1 MVRNLTHPKPRVQL
15 PQSLIHPMSVGSAAG
30 SLSTECA
37 NARIERPS
45 CVPIIALLAAVR
57 PRITARSGWVPCLRT
72 QSGRGTRRG
81 LHGAALDLLDLGDR
95 PSKPHNRRAGTNR
108 GSKVS
113 TQIAH
118 HIPRP
123 SSSQSSLRIETNRV
137 ACDRFW
143 MLRWLRVRALTTA
156 ISILPKDFPS
166 SSEKGWRGKARVS
179 GCYGGASI
187 TNSQIPFEFHL
198 GPCGIQMTP
207 AGSTPGRP
215 GPRPRPHH
223 ILPAVA
229 K

>member
-1 MVRNLTHPKPRVQL
+1 MPGSSGRPVFQL
-15 PQSLIHPMSVGSAAG
+15 
-30 SLSTECA
+30 
-37 NARIERPS
+37 
-45 CVPIIALLAAVR
+45 LLYW
-57 PRITARSGWVPCLRT
+57 PRSGRESPPGPVGFHSISVSRFSIPIWC
-72 QSGRGTRRG
+72 GRGTRRG

-123 SSSQSSLRIETNRV
+123 SLSQSSLRIETNRV

-166 SSEKGWRGKARVS
+166 SSEQGWRGKARVS

-198 GPCGIQMTP
+198 GPCGIQMAP

-215 GPRPRPHH
+215 GPRPGPHH

>member
-1 MVRNLTHPKPRVQL
+1 MPGSSGRPVFQLLLYWPRLQSRARKKQGNLPNPSGDH
-15 PQSLIHPMSVGSAAG
+15 SISVSRF
-30 SLSTECA
+30 S
-37 NARIERPS
+37 I
-45 CVPIIALLAAVR
+45 PI
-57 PRITARSGWVPCLRT
+57 WC
-72 QSGRGTRRG
+72 GRGTRRG

-123 SSSQSSLRIETNRV
+123 SLSQSSLRIETNRV

-198 GPCGIQMTP
+198 GPCGIQMAP

-215 GPRPRPHH
+215 GPRPGPHH

>member
-1 MVRNLTHPKPRVQL
+1 MPGSSGRPVFQLLLYWPRLQRRARKKQGNLPNPSGDH
-15 PQSLIHPMSVGSAAG
+15 SISVSRF
-30 SLSTECA
+30 S
-37 NARIERPS
+37 I
-45 CVPIIALLAAVR
+45 PI
-57 PRITARSGWVPCLRT
+57 WC
-72 QSGRGTRRG
+72 GRGTRRG

-95 PSKPHNRRAGTNR
+95 QSKQHNRRAGTNR

-118 HIPRP
+118 HSPRP
-123 SSSQSSLRIETNRV
+123 SLSQSSLRIETNRV

-143 MLRWLRVRALTTA
+143 MLRWIRVRALTTA

-187 TNSQIPFEFHL
+187 TNRQIPFEFHL